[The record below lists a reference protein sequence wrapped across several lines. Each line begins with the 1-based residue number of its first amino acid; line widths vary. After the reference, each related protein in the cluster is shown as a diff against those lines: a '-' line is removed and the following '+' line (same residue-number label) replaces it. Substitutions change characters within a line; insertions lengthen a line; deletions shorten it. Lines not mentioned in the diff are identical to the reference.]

1 MTIRARVSRLEAR
14 SPPTDDTLFRIL
26 ITDPQAETLEEAKAR
41 EGLADWPGELMV
53 VELVGVEPEAAR

>member
-1 MTIRARVSRLEAR
+1 MTIRARVSRLEAM
-14 SPPTDDTLFRIL
+14 SPPTDDTPFRIL

>member
-1 MTIRARVSRLEAR
+1 MTILARVSRLEAR
-14 SPPTDDTLFRIL
+14 SPPTDDTPFRVL
-26 ITDPQAETLEEAKAR
+26 ISDPQTETLEEAKAR